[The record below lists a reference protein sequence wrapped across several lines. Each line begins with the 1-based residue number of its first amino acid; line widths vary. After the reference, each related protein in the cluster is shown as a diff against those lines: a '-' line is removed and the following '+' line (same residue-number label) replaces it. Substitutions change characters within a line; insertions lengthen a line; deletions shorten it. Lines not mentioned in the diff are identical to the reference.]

1 LNENNKARER
11 YLKLGRKYG
20 EMMEI
25 AEGLQAGEK
34 LVVVGQN
41 TLTDGVN
48 VRVVK

>member
-1 LNENNKARER
+1 V
-11 YLKLGRKYG
+11 
-20 EMMEI
+20 
-25 AEGLQAGEK
+25 EGLQAGEQ